1 MRNKKT
7 IFLLILGSVSLISG
21 VLVSIHPNE
30 DTFNDQGFT
39 SDTKSSHKDYSVLGE
54 RSEVVS
60 KSPHFAKTAVKIVK
74 VLDGDT
80 VQTETGEKI
89 RYIGI
94 NSPEKGEPFSREAT
108 EANKLLVL
116 GKKVRFEFDVQRK
129 DRFGRTLAYVF
140 ADDTFVNL
148 EMVKSGWAVL
158 QTIPPN
164 VRYQDKIVEAQKEA
178 RDNCLGTWANLCKD
192 EKLKPPF

>member
-1 MRNKKT
+1 MQKKT

-30 DTFNDQGFT
+30 DTLNDQGFT

-54 RSEVVS
+54 RSVAEG
-60 KSPHFAKTAVKIVK
+60 K
-74 VLDGDT
+74 VIKVFDGDT
-80 VQTETGEKI
+80 VQTENGEKI

-140 ADDTFVNL
+140 AEDTFVNL

-164 VRYQDKIVEAQKEA
+164 VKYQDEIVEGQKEA
-178 RDNCLGTWANLCKD
+178 RDNCLGMWTNLCKD